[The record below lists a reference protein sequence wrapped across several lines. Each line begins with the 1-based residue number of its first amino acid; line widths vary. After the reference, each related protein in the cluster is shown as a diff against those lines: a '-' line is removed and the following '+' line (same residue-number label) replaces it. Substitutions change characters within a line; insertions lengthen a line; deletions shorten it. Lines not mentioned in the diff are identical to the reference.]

1 MQDMDFQ
8 DVLNVILDII
18 LLQIY
23 QNVLN
28 AMQEHTRIQGHLHAL
43 YVKLVPIPMK
53 KLLQFF
59 ASMNFRTLMDGRHLS
74 IGNSSKA
81 ISSMSQDRMRT

>member
-28 AMQEHTRIQGHLHAL
+28 AMQEHTQIQGHLHAL
-43 YVKLVPIPMK
+43 FVKLAPI
-53 KLLQFF
+53 
-59 ASMNFRTLMDGRHLS
+59 
-74 IGNSSKA
+74 
-81 ISSMSQDRMRT
+81 